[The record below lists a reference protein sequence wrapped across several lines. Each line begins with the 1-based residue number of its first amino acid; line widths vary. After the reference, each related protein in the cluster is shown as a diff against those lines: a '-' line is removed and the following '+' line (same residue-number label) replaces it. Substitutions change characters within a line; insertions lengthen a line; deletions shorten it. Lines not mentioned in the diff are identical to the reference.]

1 MAARRAW
8 HDGAWLRRLTRAEPD
23 ELAASLWAFVYFFAL
38 LAAYYVLRPIR
49 DEMAI
54 QVGQANLQEIFSL
67 VFVTMLV
74 ITPVFGWLTG
84 RFPRKRLL
92 PWLYG
97 FFIANLLGFYVAFE
111 AGGTQSPLVARA
123 FFVWVSVFNL
133 FAVSVFWSLMAD
145 LFTTAQAKRL
155 YGFISAGGT
164 AGALVGPSLTAG
176 LVMLVGAKGMVLVS
190 ASFLLLVVV
199 AIFRLRRWAR
209 HGSAIVESP
218 AEAPLQGGIWS
229 GIVDIVRSPYL
240 LGICLFL
247 FLYSLLSTF
256 LYFQQTELIPAA
268 IASSAERT
276 RLLATVDIVVNVLA
290 LLIQVA
296 AFGTLIGRLGTTALL
311 VAMPALAIVGFAVL
325 ALQPVLTTLV
335 AFGVMRRAGEY
346 AISKP
351 ARETLFNVL
360 PAEQKYKAKN
370 VIDTLVHRGGDASS
384 SWIFAGLRAL
394 GMSTHAMTWLAVPVA
409 GVWAAIALLLGRAA
423 RARNLPKRANIGF
436 PGAGE
441 SR

>member
-1 MAARRAW
+1 VAERLPEHHGRSLLA
-8 HDGAWLRRLTRAEPD
+8 RLTRAEPH
-23 ELAASLWAFVYFFAL
+23 ELAAALWSFVYFFAL

-54 QVGQANLQEIFSL
+54 QVGQASLHEIFGL
-67 VFVTMLV
+67 VFVTMLAV
-74 ITPVFGWLTG
+74 TPIFGWLTG
-84 RFPRKRLL
+84 RFPRKQLL

-97 FFIANLLGFYVAFE
+97 FFILNLLGFFVVLE
-111 AGGTQSPLVARA
+111 AGGEQSPLVARA

-155 YGFISAGGT
+155 YGFIAAGGT
-164 AGALVGPSLTAG
+164 AGALTGPSLTAG
-176 LVMLVGAKGMVLVS
+176 LVVLIGAKGMVLVS
-190 ASFLLLVVV
+190 AAFLVVV
-199 AIFRLRRWAR
+199 IVAIFQLRRWAQPT
-209 HGSAIVESP
+209 GAAGESV
-218 AEAPLQGGIWS
+218 EAPLSGSIWS
-229 GIVDIVRSPYL
+229 GIGDIVRSPYL

-256 LYFQQTELIPAA
+256 LYFQQTELVPAVVN
-268 IASSAERT
+268 SSAERT
-276 RLLATVDIVVNVLA
+276 RLLATVDVVVNVLA

-311 VAMPALAIVGFAVL
+311 VAMPAIAIVGFAVL
-325 ALQPVLTTLV
+325 ALHPVLATLV
-335 AFGVMRRAGEY
+335 VFGVIRRAGEY

-384 SWIFAGLRAL
+384 TWIFAGLRTL
-394 GMSTHAMTWLAVPVA
+394 GMSSQAMTWLAVPISGLWLAV
-409 GVWAAIALLLGRAA
+409 ALLLGRAA
-423 RARNLPKRANIGF
+423 QARQAEATRAAD
-436 PGAGE
+436 
-441 SR
+441 

>member
-1 MAARRAW
+1 MAARLT
-8 HDGAWLRRLTRAEPD
+8 GNGGPAWLAKLTRAEPH
-23 ELAASLWAFVYFFAL
+23 ELVAALWAFVYFFAL

-74 ITPVFGWLTG
+74 VTPIFGWLTG

-97 FFIANLLGFYVAFE
+97 FFIANLFGFYLAFE
-111 AGGTQSPLVARA
+111 AGGTQSPMVARA

-145 LFTTAQAKRL
+145 LFTTTQARRL

-164 AGALVGPSLTAG
+164 AGALAGPSLTAG
-176 LVMLVGAKGMVLVS
+176 LVVMVGAKGMVLVS
-190 ASFLLLVVV
+190 AAFLLLVVV
-199 AIFRLRRWAR
+199 AIFQLRRWAQQV
-209 HGSAIVESP
+209 GATGKSAE
-218 AEAPLQGGIWS
+218 EAPLAGGIWS
-229 GIVDIVRSPYL
+229 GITDIVRSPYL

-256 LYFQQTELIPAA
+256 LYFQQTELVPAA
-268 IASSAERT
+268 VSDSAERT
-276 RLLATVDIVVNVLA
+276 RLLATVDIAVNLLT
-290 LLIQVA
+290 LLIQIA
-296 AFGTLIGRLGTTALL
+296 AFGALIRRLGIVALL
-311 VAMPALAIVGFAVL
+311 VAMPVISMLGFGVL
-325 ALQPVLTTLV
+325 ALYPVLTTLV
-335 AFGVMRRAGEY
+335 AFGIMRRAGEY

-360 PAEQKYKAKN
+360 PPEQKYKSKN
-370 VIDTLVHRGGDASS
+370 VIDTLIHRGGDASS

-394 GMSTHAMTWLAVPVA
+394 GLSTHAMTWLAVPVA
-409 GVWAAIALLLGRAA
+409 GVWFAVALLLGRAA
-423 RARNLPKRANIGF
+423 R
-436 PGAGE
+436 
-441 SR
+441 SRSTASADQ

>member
-1 MAARRAW
+1 MTVRLTGSA
-8 HDGAWLRRLTRAEPD
+8 GPAWLSRLTRAEPH
-23 ELAASLWAFVYFFAL
+23 ELAAALWAFVYFFAL

-74 ITPVFGWLTG
+74 VTPIFGWLTG

-97 FFIANLLGFYVAFE
+97 FFIANLFGFYLAFE
-111 AGGTQSPLVARA
+111 AGGTQSPMVARA

-145 LFTTAQAKRL
+145 LFTTAQARRL

-164 AGALVGPSLTAG
+164 AGALAGPSLTAG
-176 LVMLVGAKGMVLVS
+176 LVVLIGAKGMVLVS
-190 ASFLLLVVV
+190 AAFLLLVVV
-199 AIFRLRRWAR
+199 AIFQLRRWAQQV
-209 HGSAIVESP
+209 GATGESAEESP
-218 AEAPLQGGIWS
+218 LAGGIWS
-229 GIVDIVRSPYL
+229 GITDIVRSPYL

-268 IASSAERT
+268 VSDSAERT
-276 RLLATVDIVVNVLA
+276 RLLAAVDIAVNLLT
-290 LLIQVA
+290 LLIQIA
-296 AFGTLIGRLGTTALL
+296 AFGALIRRLGIVALL
-311 VAMPALAIVGFAVL
+311 VAMPVISMLGFGVL
-325 ALQPVLTTLV
+325 ALYPVLTTLV
-335 AFGVMRRAGEY
+335 AFGIMRRAGEY

-360 PAEQKYKAKN
+360 PPEQKYKAKN
-370 VIDTLVHRGGDASS
+370 VIDTLIHRGGDASS

-394 GMSTHAMTWLAVPVA
+394 GLSTHGMTWLAVPVA
-409 GVWAAIALLLGRAA
+409 GVWCAVALLLGRAA
-423 RARNLPKRANIGF
+423 R
-436 PGAGE
+436 
-441 SR
+441 SRSTASGDQ

>member
-1 MAARRAW
+1 MTVRLA
-8 HDGAWLRRLTRAEPD
+8 GGGPAWLAKLTRAEPH
-23 ELAASLWAFVYFFAL
+23 ELAAALWAFVYFFAL

-67 VFVTMLV
+67 VFLTMLV
-74 ITPVFGWLTG
+74 VTPIFGWLTG
-84 RFPRKRLL
+84 HFPRKRLL

-97 FFIANLLGFYVAFE
+97 FFIANLLGFYLAFE
-111 AGGTQSPLVARA
+111 AGGTQSPVVART

-145 LFTTAQAKRL
+145 LFTTAQARRL

-164 AGALVGPSLTAG
+164 AGALAGPSLTAA
-176 LVMLVGAKGMVLVS
+176 LVTVVGAKGMVLVS
-190 ASFLLLVVV
+190 AAFLLVVVV
-199 AIFRLRRWAR
+199 AIFQLRRWAQQV
-209 HGSAIVESP
+209 GASGESAEEV
-218 AEAPLQGGIWS
+218 PLPGGIWS
-229 GIVDIVRSPYL
+229 GITDIVQSPYL

-268 IASSAERT
+268 ISDSAERT
-276 RLLATVDIVVNVLA
+276 RLLATVDIAVNVLT
-290 LLIQVA
+290 LLIQLA
-296 AFGTLIGRLGTTALL
+296 AFGALIRRLGIVPLL
-311 VAMPALAIVGFAVL
+311 VAMPVISMLGFGVL
-325 ALQPVLTTLV
+325 ALYPALTTLV
-335 AFGVMRRAGEY
+335 VFGIVRRAGEY

-370 VIDTLVHRGGDASS
+370 VIDTLIHRGGDASS

-394 GMSTHAMTWLAVPVA
+394 GLSTHGMTWLAVPVA
-409 GVWAAIALLLGRAA
+409 GVWCATALLLGRAA
-423 RARNLPKRANIGF
+423 R
-436 PGAGE
+436 
-441 SR
+441 SRGTASGDQ

>member
-1 MAARRAW
+1 MAARLTGSASP
-8 HDGAWLRRLTRAEPD
+8 AWLARLTRAEPH
-23 ELAASLWAFVYFFAL
+23 ELAAALWAFVYFFAL

-74 ITPVFGWLTG
+74 VTPIFGWLTG

-97 FFIANLLGFYVAFE
+97 FFIANLLGFYLAFE
-111 AGGTQSPLVARA
+111 AGGTQSPVVARS

-145 LFTTAQAKRL
+145 LFTTAQARRL

-164 AGALVGPSLTAG
+164 AGALAGPSLTAA
-176 LVMLVGAKGMVLVS
+176 LVMIVGAKGMVLVS
-190 ASFLLLVVV
+190 AAFLLVVVV
-199 AIFRLRRWAR
+199 AIFQLRHWAQQV
-209 HGSAIVESP
+209 GASGESAEEI
-218 AEAPLQGGIWS
+218 PLAGGIWS
-229 GIVDIVRSPYL
+229 GITDIVRSPYL

-268 IASSAERT
+268 ISDSAERT
-276 RLLATVDIVVNVLA
+276 RLLATVDIAVNVLT

-296 AFGTLIGRLGTTALL
+296 AFGALIRRLGIVALL
-311 VAMPALAIVGFAVL
+311 VAMPVVSMLGFGVL
-325 ALQPVLTTLV
+325 ALYPVLTTLV
-335 AFGVMRRAGEY
+335 VFGIARRAGEY

-360 PAEQKYKAKN
+360 PPEQKYKAKN
-370 VIDTLVHRGGDASS
+370 VIDTLIHRGGDASS

-394 GMSTHAMTWLAVPVA
+394 GLSTHGMTWLAVPVA
-409 GVWAAIALLLGRAA
+409 GIWCATALLLGRAA
-423 RARNLPKRANIGF
+423 RKTRYH
-436 PGAGE
+436 
-441 SR
+441 